1 MPAEQSY
8 SDALKQDLGGLIA
21 ATELPEMSKHF
32 LRSRWLDQLLWAE
45 GRANSARGRYFLVRV
60 IAIIGGVIVPALV
73 SINAQPPAAPATAWL
88 APTVGWLTFTVSLA
102 VAICMAL
109 EGFFRWGERWTHY
122 RRLSELLKSEG
133 WLFFQLAGPYQEAG
147 SHAKAYPE
155 FARRV
160 EALVAADVDAFITQV
175 AQKSKS
181 QGEGEAAGGKP

>member
-8 SDALKQDLGGLIA
+8 SDALRQDLSGLIA
-21 ATELPEMSKHF
+21 AAELPELSRHF

-45 GRANSARGRYFLVRV
+45 GRANSARTRYYLVRV
-60 IAIIGGVIVPALV
+60 VAIIGGVIVPALV
-73 SINAQPPAAPATAWL
+73 SLNTQPPAAPAIAWL
-88 APTVGWLTFTVSLA
+88 GPTVGWLTFTISLA

-133 WLFFQLAGPYQEAG
+133 WLFFQLAGPYQDSG

-155 FARRV
+155 FA
-160 EALVAADVDAFITQV
+160 
-175 AQKSKS
+175 K
-181 QGEGEAAGGKP
+181 